1 MFADRQ
7 FGTLRAFGKGRHAS
21 GPPTLASMQPK
32 TLALVDDDLDYAE
45 YLTQDLRERGIAV
58 RRFDDSNALLAD
70 PEAFDFEFYLIDL
83 MLPGVQGTELI
94 KILRRRTEAGI
105 VVVSGRLGPE
115 VFGEVIT
122 AGADMYL
129 VKPVQFEQVA
139 LAIGAVQRRVVRP
152 GSADS
157 LWKFDAAAGELIAPD
172 GIRIQLS
179 DADQLLIECF
189 VKADGQ
195 PVTREA
201 LLAVIG
207 PRGWRLGGRRRP
219 LCHHLPPA
227 PPHRARH
234 AHARAP
240 AKQVTRG
247 LCLQGPTAAG
257 LSALCLNLP
266 MPAQA
271 RPWAV

>member
-1 MFADRQ
+1 
-7 FGTLRAFGKGRHAS
+7 
-21 GPPTLASMQPK
+21 MQPK

-201 LLAVIG
+201 LLAC
-207 PRGWRLGGRRRP
+207 LGREAG
-219 LCHHLPPA
+219 A
-227 PPHRARH
+227 SEADD
-234 AHARAP
+234 
-240 AKQVTRG
+240 
-247 LCLQGPTAAG
+247 G
-257 LSALCLNLP
+257 LSATIYRLRRRIERATP
-266 MPAQA
+266 MLVPLQSKSRVGYVFKAPLQ
-271 RPWAV
+271 RV